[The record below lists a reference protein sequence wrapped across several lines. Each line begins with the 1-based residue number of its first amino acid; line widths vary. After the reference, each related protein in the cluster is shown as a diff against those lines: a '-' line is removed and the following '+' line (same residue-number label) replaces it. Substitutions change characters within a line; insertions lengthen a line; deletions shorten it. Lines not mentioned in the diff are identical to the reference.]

1 VSCNHEVI
9 EMSPSSLL
17 NVSPDLM
24 RESAQFGT
32 PDASVDSRTDR
43 NWIIGLSASFIL
55 AVALLYLAFA

>member
-1 VSCNHEVI
+1 
-9 EMSPSSLL
+9 MSPSSLL